1 MCVCVVE
8 WLPLSRA
15 ESGRP
20 SSSSGP
26 TAAAGT
32 VLAEPGE
39 GGEGEGGGGEGGL
52 SYMYMYMCDESLTL
66 LRVNNF
72 TLCMCDSCAVCVCV
86 AHGVCRHGDLDVGE
100 GDVNG
105 RLARVLDKVSS
116 QLRRAWVGEKLCSI
130 LAQYINS
137 YTTYTVYRSSVKL

>member
-1 MCVCVVE
+1 MGKGLLVVYIYSGARVCVVE

-39 GGEGEGGGGEGGL
+39 GGRGGL
-52 SYMYMYMCDESLTL
+52 SYMYMYMYDELLTL

-72 TLCMCDSCAVCVCV
+72 TLCMCDSCIVCVCV
-86 AHGVCRHGDLDVGE
+86 WLTGSADMETLMSGKE
-100 GDVNG
+100 M
-105 RLARVLDKVSS
+105 
-116 QLRRAWVGEKLCSI
+116 
-130 LAQYINS
+130 
-137 YTTYTVYRSSVKL
+137 